1 MVKKKACYLRW
12 STVSLGKWVG
22 IGAGWFFAG
31 PIGAIIG
38 YYIGKNFFDGKN
50 DQAKAYELSL
60 LILSSLVIRADGKI
74 VNAELEYVKKFFVDT
89 FGIEKANKYFQVFN
103 KLNKQSL
110 SSQLRPVC
118 QQLNTYVN
126 HPSRLQI
133 IHFLFGV
140 SASDNEIHNSEIELI
155 KKISNY
161 LNINKYDFQSIQS
174 MFFYKGSE
182 KSIDKWYAILEID
195 KNASNDEI
203 KKAHRKMVLKYHPDK
218 LQGVSKEIIK
228 LAEEKFLLVQKAY
241 ENIMKSKG

>member
-1 MVKKKACYLRW
+1 M
-12 STVSLGKWVG
+12 SLGKWVG
-22 IGAGWFFAG
+22 IGTGWFLGG

-38 YYIGKNFFDGKN
+38 YYIGKNFFNGKH
-50 DQAKAYELSL
+50 DQENAYELSL
-60 LILSSLVIRADGKI
+60 LILSSLVIKSDGR
-74 VNAELEYVKKFFVDT
+74 VVAAELDYVKKFFVST
-89 FGIEKANKYFQVFN
+89 FGIQKANKYFKIFN
-103 KLNKQSL
+103 ELNKQSL
-110 SSQLRPVC
+110 NSQLRPVC
-118 QQLNTYVN
+118 QQLNQHIN
-126 HPSRLQI
+126 HASRLQI

-174 MFFYKGSE
+174 MFFYKGSA
-182 KSIDKWYAILEID
+182 KSLDKWYAILEID

-218 LQGVSKEIIK
+218 LQGVSQEIIK

-241 ENIMKSKG
+241 ENIMKSRS